1 MIHKIKPFATHW
13 WCIFKR
19 DHIISQNKNVTII
32 RTHIYT
38 QKRHHKQNHNYLGYN
53 EAESSQC
60 FVLVFTY
67 PFFFGTICIV
77 KQNLNVSSRFY
88 VSCLNGHKTKQTM
101 CLLLYNKTDRTLIEN
116 WQESE
121 WINERIRATLR
132 VARDLRVFLFR

>member
-1 MIHKIKPFATHW
+1 MLK
-13 WCIFKR
+13 
-19 DHIISQNKNVTII
+19 II

-38 QKRHHKQNHNYLGYN
+38 QKRHHKQNHNKLRYN

-60 FVLVFTY
+60 FVLVFT
-67 PFFFGTICIV
+67 FFGTICIV

-116 WQESE
+116 
-121 WINERIRATLR
+121 
-132 VARDLRVFLFR
+132 

>member
-1 MIHKIKPFATHW
+1 MLK
-13 WCIFKR
+13 
-19 DHIISQNKNVTII
+19 II

-38 QKRHHKQNHNYLGYN
+38 QKRHHKQNHNKLRYN

-67 PFFFGTICIV
+67 PFFLWY
-77 KQNLNVSSRFY
+77 NLHRQTKISMSHPEFY

-116 WQESE
+116 
-121 WINERIRATLR
+121 
-132 VARDLRVFLFR
+132 